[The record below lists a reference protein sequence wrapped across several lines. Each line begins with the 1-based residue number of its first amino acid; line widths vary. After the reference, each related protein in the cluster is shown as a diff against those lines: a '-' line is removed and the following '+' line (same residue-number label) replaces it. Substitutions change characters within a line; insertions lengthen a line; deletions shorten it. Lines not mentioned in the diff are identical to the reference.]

1 MNFTKKTQPPH
12 NLDTNHYQ
20 QIRSLLHNFLLP
32 ITYPFLTLH
41 LGTITKDLFA
51 YVLLPIDALYSV
63 DSSVSVF
70 FHSIFY
76 LWDASTSLQVAVI
89 HSFSLL
95 YSTSTSQCIYPFIFN
110 GHLDFF
116 PTWGCYEH
124 SCTCFGAHI
133 YNISVEHITRREI
146 LGLQEKHIFNF

>member
-1 MNFTKKTQPPH
+1 MHCNELYQKTQPPH
-12 NLDTNHYQ
+12 SLDTNHYQ
-20 QIRSLLHNFLLP
+20 QIRSLPHNFLLP

-95 YSTSTSQCIYPFIFN
+95 YSTSTSQCIYPFIFMDIWISSQ
-110 GHLDFF
+110 L
-116 PTWGCYEH
+116 
-124 SCTCFGAHI
+124 GAVMNILVHVLVHI
-133 YNISVEHITRREI
+133 YI
-146 LGLQEKHIFNF
+146 IFLLSI